1 MGYKL
6 IVSDMDETLLNDN
19 REISE
24 NNLKMIKL
32 AKEKYGIKFVPATG
46 RGYASIQNELAR
58 LGLHDLPG
66 EYVISY
72 NGAIIT
78 ENIGNTLLRSNG
90 LDYNIM
96 KEIFDFGLTKNVCQ
110 HVYTKDTVYVFN
122 VNQYEKE
129 EIDGYNGG
137 RVYMEENSVDFLK
150 NEKIYKILFQNPDV
164 PYLMSLEKPM
174 KNLTENCTVSY
185 SSNRYMEF
193 NSIGIDKGN
202 GLRSLA
208 EILGIDVKDTIAV
221 GDNYND
227 ISMLKTAGLS
237 IAVSNA
243 VDDAKKAAHYVT
255 EADNNKG
262 AVAELIEKFIIN
274 RIQLIIVKEQI
285 PFHKGSVFLLQ
296 T

>member
-32 AKEKYGIKFVPATG
+32 AKEKYGVKFVPATG
-46 RGYASIQNELAR
+46 RGYASIQNELAK
-58 LGLHDLPG
+58 LGLYDLPK

-78 ENIGNTLLRSNG
+78 ENKANTLLESNG

-96 KEIFDFGLTKNVCQ
+96 EKIFEFGLSKDLCQ

-122 VNQYEKE
+122 VDPYEKE
-129 EIDGYNGG
+129 RMDGYNGG
-137 RVYMEENSVDFLK
+137 RVYAKEDSVDFLK
-150 NEKIYKILFQNPDV
+150 NEKIYKILFQNTDI
-164 PYLMSLEKPM
+164 PYLMSLEEPM
-174 KNLTENCTVSY
+174 KNLTENCSVSY

-193 NSIGIDKGN
+193 NAVGIDKGN
-202 GLRSLA
+202 GLRTVA
-208 EILGIDVKDTIAV
+208 KILGIDIKDTIAV

-227 ISMLKTAGLS
+227 IPMLKTAGLS
-237 IAVSNA
+237 VAVNNA
-243 VDDAKKAAHYVT
+243 VDDAKKSAHYVT
-255 EADNNKG
+255 KADNNEG

-274 RIQLIIVKEQI
+274 NI
-285 PFHKGSVFLLQ
+285 
-296 T
+296 